1 MYFGIFVIFNI
12 ISPFI
17 NNKEDLSLASS
28 DITNIEKYLEGT
40 NKNIVNN
47 NTIDNNNENKI
58 TNSEELNQTSMDKRI
73 QTLYQEELEKDIIKK
88 VEEQGYIINDIK
100 VEAEILKK
108 DESNNNDNE
117 TGIKKIRI
125 EIEKKIEENKE
136 EGESNEE
143 NINEQEET
151 LENKIVTGVQRI
163 KEIDISME
171 KSQEKNSEEKT
182 ENERNNKITKSD
194 IQNLKKFLIEEYGVN
209 EKCLEIN

>member
-1 MYFGIFVIFNI
+1 M
-12 ISPFI
+12 
-17 NNKEDLSLASS
+17 ASS
-28 DITNIEKYLEGT
+28 EITNIEKYLEGT

-47 NTIDNNNENKI
+47 NTIHNNNENKI

-136 EGESNEE
+136 EGESNQE

-182 ENERNNKITKSD
+182 ENEKNNKITKSD

>member
-1 MYFGIFVIFNI
+1 M
-12 ISPFI
+12 
-17 NNKEDLSLASS
+17 ASS

-47 NTIDNNNENKI
+47 NKIDNNNENKI

-117 TGIKKIRI
+117 TGIRKIRI

-163 KEIDISME
+163 KEVDVSGDGA
-171 KSQEKNSEEKT
+171 KKQQD
-182 ENERNNKITKSD
+182 ENEENNVQDRTNSKVTRSD
-194 IQNLKKFLIEEYGVN
+194 IQNIKKFLIEEYGVS

>member
-1 MYFGIFVIFNI
+1 M
-12 ISPFI
+12 
-17 NNKEDLSLASS
+17 ASS

-136 EGESNEE
+136 EGEGNEE

-182 ENERNNKITKSD
+182 ENEKNNKITKSD

>member
-1 MYFGIFVIFNI
+1 M
-12 ISPFI
+12 
-17 NNKEDLSLASS
+17 ASS
-28 DITNIEKYLEGT
+28 EITNIEKYLEGT

-182 ENERNNKITKSD
+182 ENEKNNKITKSD

>member
-1 MYFGIFVIFNI
+1 M
-12 ISPFI
+12 
-17 NNKEDLSLASS
+17 ASS

-182 ENERNNKITKSD
+182 ENEKNNKITKSD

>member
-1 MYFGIFVIFNI
+1 M
-12 ISPFI
+12 
-17 NNKEDLSLASS
+17 ASS
-28 DITNIEKYLEGT
+28 EITNIEKYLEGT

-47 NTIDNNNENKI
+47 NKIDNNNENKI

-108 DESNNNDNE
+108 DESNNNENE

>member
-1 MYFGIFVIFNI
+1 M
-12 ISPFI
+12 
-17 NNKEDLSLASS
+17 ASS

>member
-1 MYFGIFVIFNI
+1 M
-12 ISPFI
+12 
-17 NNKEDLSLASS
+17 ASS
-28 DITNIEKYLEGT
+28 EITNIEKYLEGT

>member
-1 MYFGIFVIFNI
+1 M
-12 ISPFI
+12 
-17 NNKEDLSLASS
+17 ASS
-28 DITNIEKYLEGT
+28 EITNIEKYLEGT

-136 EGESNEE
+136 EGEGNEE

-182 ENERNNKITKSD
+182 ENEKNNKITKSD